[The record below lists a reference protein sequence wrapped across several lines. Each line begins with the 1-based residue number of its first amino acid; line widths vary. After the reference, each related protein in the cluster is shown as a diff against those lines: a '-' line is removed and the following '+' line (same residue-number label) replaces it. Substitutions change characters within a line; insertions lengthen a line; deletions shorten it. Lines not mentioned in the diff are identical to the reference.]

1 MVAIGNRQWAIGGE
15 VAAMDDSGTLNEPI
29 RSYRDLSAWKRGR
42 ELSLAVYQTTRCFP
56 ADERFGLTAQI
67 RRSAVSV
74 PSNIAEGYGR
84 GRAADYAR
92 FLRVA
97 RGSLFELETQLLI
110 SLDLKYVQ
118 VDAHERLQ
126 TLINECARPLSGLIR
141 RIEQSM

>member
-1 MVAIGNRQWAIGGE
+1 MVAIGNRQWAVGGE
-15 VAAMDDSGTLNEPI
+15 VAIMDDSSTLNEPI

-42 ELSLAVYQTTRCFP
+42 ELSLAVYRATQRFP
-56 ADERFGLTAQI
+56 NDERFGLTAQV

-97 RGSLFELETQLLI
+97 RGSLFELETQLLL
-110 SLDLKYVQ
+110 SLDLGYLEI
-118 VDAHERLQ
+118 DAHDQLQ
-126 TLINECARPLSGLIR
+126 ALINECARPLSGLIR
-141 RIEQSM
+141 RIEEAL